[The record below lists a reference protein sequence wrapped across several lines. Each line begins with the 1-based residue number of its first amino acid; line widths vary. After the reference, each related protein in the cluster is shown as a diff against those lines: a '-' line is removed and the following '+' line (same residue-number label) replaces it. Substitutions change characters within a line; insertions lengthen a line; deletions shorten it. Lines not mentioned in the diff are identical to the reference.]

1 MSSTRR
7 LVSVS
12 ALAALLI
19 LTVTVASNAD
29 WPSAVGGGTASNGAK
44 FAFSALMGPSSA
56 RGDYGSSGQ
65 ARLDLP
71 DGTKWQGPVRC
82 VAVNAA
88 ALNGAD
94 AAFVFQ
100 YGTDPATGFPYSKR
114 VYVKSGGDYPGGDL
128 IGWDDSTVC
137 NQQTDLT
144 LRPAAT
150 GPAANTMAVVK
161 GNIVVSTD

>member
-1 MSSTRR
+1 
-7 LVSVS
+7 VS

-29 WPSAVGGGTASNGAK
+29 WPNAVGGGTASNGAK

-56 RGDYGSSGQ
+56 RGDYGSSGH

-82 VAVNAA
+82 VAVNA
-88 ALNGAD
+88 LNTD

-100 YGTDPATGFPYSKR
+100 YGTDPTTGFPLQKR
-114 VYVKSGGDYPGGDL
+114 VYVKSGGDSFGGDL

-137 NQQTDLT
+137 NQQPDLT
-144 LRPAAT
+144 LRPAVT
-150 GPAANTMAVVK
+150 TAALPLYNVVK
-161 GNIVVSTD
+161 GNVVVSPD